1 MTKGSWVNLPVK
13 DVGKSKEFFGKLGF
27 SFDEKRSNDEMAVLW
42 VGESKSHVLLFSEK
56 TFKSFT
62 QNELANT
69 GKVTEVLISFDAE
82 SREEVDDMARK
93 VFEAGGKIFGV
104 PGEIQGW
111 MYGCGF
117 ADLDGH
123 RWNVLYMDL
132 SRMPQS

>member
-1 MTKGSWVNLPVK
+1 MAKGAWVNLPVK

-27 SFDEKRSNDEMAVLW
+27 SFDEKRSSDEMAVLW

-62 QNELANT
+62 RNELPNT
-69 GKVTEVLISFDAE
+69 GKATEVLISFDAE
-82 SREEVDDMARK
+82 SREEVDQMARR
-93 VFEAGGKIFGV
+93 VFEAGGTIFGE

-123 RWNVLYMDL
+123 RWNVLYMDF
-132 SRMPQS
+132 SKMPEQ

>member
-1 MTKGSWVNLPVK
+1 MTKGAWVNLPVK

-27 SFDEKRSNDEMAVLW
+27 SFDEKRSSDEMAILW
-42 VGESKSHVLLFSEK
+42 VGESKTHVLLFSEK

-62 QNELANT
+62 QNELADT
-69 GKVTEVLISFDAE
+69 GKATEVLISVDAE
-82 SREEVDDMARK
+82 SREEVDQMARK
-93 VFEAGGKIFGV
+93 VFEAGGKIFGE

-123 RWNVLYMDL
+123 RWNVLYMDF
-132 SRMPQS
+132 SRMPHS